1 MTQELYIGSKPI
13 RTYVMAL
20 MLTLNKAKEVILKA
34 RGRNILQAIN
44 LVEIAKRQFN
54 CEVANMVTSTETT
67 EDSQGKE
74 MRVSALEVILR
85 KKVQNQSQ
93 S

>member
-1 MTQELYIGSKPI
+1 
-13 RTYVMAL
+13 MAL
-20 MLTLNKAKEVILKA
+20 MLTLNKAREVILKA

-54 CEVANMVTSTETT
+54 CEVVNMVTSTETT
-67 EDSQGKE
+67 KDSEGKE
-74 MRVSALEVILR
+74 MRVSALEVMLR
-85 KKVQNQSQ
+85 KKSQNQSQ